1 MITGCCDFTIMAD
14 DGELILIL
22 NIVMDTSNN
31 TTSGKRG
38 PGRPKGTT
46 KPKLS
51 AAERKSLALQ
61 SAKGA
66 EAISTII
73 ADHNQTL
80 APSNRTIT
88 DQHLEI
94 VLARVAAGET
104 VKAVS
109 EAMGISA
116 ALVRQRCY
124 DQPELWGQ
132 RLHEARRMAADQ
144 SFDEMIRVAQD
155 TSIEVPR
162 ARLIIDVLDKMA
174 KVHNRAVYGD
184 KVQIDQRKV
193 VINLTQDVADIC

>member
-1 MITGCCDFTIMAD
+1 MKTP
-14 DGELILIL
+14 
-22 NIVMDTSNN
+22 SP
-31 TTSGKRG
+31 KPR
-38 PGRPKGTT
+38 GRPPT
-46 KPKLS
+46 PKLS
-51 AAERKSLALQ
+51 DTERKSIALA

-66 EAISTII
+66 KAISTVV
-73 ADHNQTL
+73 ADHNQSL
-80 APSNRTIT
+80 APSNRTVT
-88 DQHLEI
+88 DEHMEM

-104 VKAVS
+104 VKAIC
-109 EAMGISA
+109 ETMGISA
-116 ALVRQRCY
+116 ALVRQRAY
-124 DQPELWGQ
+124 DMPDLWGQ